1 MGDRR
6 RGQRAR
12 LRLDRRLHD
21 EPLRTGRVGALTG
34 VAVIGAGLGGLTCAI
49 ALRQQGIEV
58 DVYEA
63 AARIEETGAGLTLGL
78 GAQHVFRALGVQGA
92 VAAKACPAGNLP
104 FLHYGTG
111 EVLLGALDV
120 GDGLGDDGSGN
131 IVRHIYRA
139 DLQKVLLAELERLGG
154 RTHTGH
160 RLERF
165 EQDEASA
172 CAHFANGET
181 AVADVLVGAD
191 GVRSAMRA
199 QIVPN
204 DAPRFTGHV
213 AYRFLVP
220 MEKAAPFMGLGRS
233 AIFIGPQ
240 RTFNRYTMAQGRI
253 VNGAALVETGE
264 EVPEGWSQSAPLD
277 ELEAAFKGW
286 HPHVRGLIGEAAD
299 IIKWGLYDRA
309 PLGTWSQGRV
319 TMLGD
324 AAHAMLPF
332 LGMGAAMAVEDGYVL
347 AQMLAREADVVRALA
362 EYEGRRI
369 SRTAEV
375 HQASKTQG
383 EVTQSIDP
391 DDFAL
396 AGAPVN
402 NRDMMEFD
410 PTAEFA

>member
-1 MGDRR
+1 MT
-6 RGQRAR
+6 
-12 LRLDRRLHD
+12 LDR
-21 EPLRTGRVGALTG
+21 
-34 VAVIGAGLGGLTCAI
+34 VAIIGAGLGGLTCAI
-49 ALRQQGIEV
+49 ALRRNNIEV

-78 GAQHVFRALGVQGA
+78 GAQHVYRALGVQGA
-92 VAAKACPAGNLP
+92 VAAQACPAGNLP
-104 FLHYGTG
+104 FLHYRSGDI
-111 EVLLGALDV
+111 LLGGLDT
-120 GDGLGDDGSGN
+120 GDGLGDDGTAN

-139 DLQKVLLAELERLGG
+139 NLQNVLLAELERLGG

-160 RLERF
+160 RLAHI
-165 EQDEASA
+165 EQSDEAA
-172 CAHFANGET
+172 TAHFDNGTSAT
-181 AVADVLVGAD
+181 APVLVGAD
-191 GVRSAMRA
+191 GVRSAVRA
-199 QIVPN
+199 QLVPG

-220 MEKAAPFMGLGRS
+220 IKRASAFLSLGRS

-253 VNGAALVETGE
+253 VNGAALVETRE
-264 EVPEGWSQSAPLD
+264 EVPEGWSTAASVE
-277 ELEAAFKGW
+277 ELEAAFAGW
-286 HPHVRGLIGEAAD
+286 HPEVTGLIGEAGA

-309 PLGTWSQGRV
+309 PLESWSHGRV

-347 AQMLAREADVVRALA
+347 AQMLARHEEVGEAFA
-362 EYEGRRI
+362 EYERRRI
-369 SRTAEV
+369 PRTAEV
-375 HQASKTQG
+375 HHASKVQG
-383 EVTQSIDP
+383 EITQSIDP

-402 NRDMMEFD
+402 NRAMMEFD

>member
-1 MGDRR
+1 MK
-6 RGQRAR
+6 
-12 LRLDRRLHD
+12 
-21 EPLRTGRVGALTG
+21 VCI
-34 VAVIGAGLGGLTCAI
+34 IGAGLGGLTAAI
-49 ALRQQGIEV
+49 ALRQRGIEV

-63 AARIEETGAGLTLGL
+63 ADRIDETGAGLTLGL
-78 GAQHVFRALGVQGA
+78 GAQHVFRALGVQGP

-104 FLHYGTG
+104 FLHYRNG
-111 EVLLGALDV
+111 EVLLGALDL
-120 GDGLGDDGSGN
+120 GDGLGDDGEAN

-139 DLQKVLLAELERLGG
+139 DLQKVLLAELEALGG
-154 RTHTGH
+154 RTHIGC
-160 RLERF
+160 RLARY
-165 EQDEASA
+165 EQDDDQATAHFENGESASA
-172 CAHFANGET
+172 P
-181 AVADVLVGAD
+181 VLIGAD
-191 GVRSAMRA
+191 GVRSAIRA
-199 QIVPN
+199 QMCSD

-220 MEKAAPFMGLGRS
+220 MEKAKSFMGLGRS

-240 RTFNRYTMAQGRI
+240 RTFNRYTMAQGTI

-264 EVPEGWSQSAPLD
+264 EVPEGWSTAAPLS
-277 ELEAAFKGW
+277 ELQAHFKGW
-286 HPHVRGLIGEAAD
+286 HPDVQGLISEAGS

-309 PLGTWSQGRV
+309 PLDTWSDGRV

-347 AQMLAREADVVRALA
+347 AQMLAENGDIAKAFA
-362 EYEGRRI
+362 QYEKRRTP
-369 SRTAEV
+369 RTAQV
-375 HQASKTQG
+375 HHASKLQG
-383 EVTQSIDP
+383 DITQSIDP

>member
-1 MGDRR
+1 M
-6 RGQRAR
+6 
-12 LRLDRRLHD
+12 
-21 EPLRTGRVGALTG
+21 RVG
-34 VAVIGAGLGGLTCAI
+34 VIGAGLGGLTCGI
-49 ALRQQGIEV
+49 ALRQRGIEV

-63 AARIEETGAGLTLGL
+63 AERIEETGAGLTLGL
-78 GAQHVFRALGVQGA
+78 GAQHVFRALGLQGA
-92 VAAKACPAGNLP
+92 VAAEACPAGNLP
-104 FLHYGTG
+104 FLHCRTG
-111 EVLLGALDV
+111 EALLGELDI
-120 GDGLGDDGSGN
+120 GDGQGDDGSAN

-139 DLQKVLLAELERLGG
+139 DLQKVLLRELEKLGG

-172 CAHFANGET
+172 TAHFANGKS
-181 AVADVLVGAD
+181 ANADLLIGAD
-191 GVRSAMRA
+191 GVRSAIRT
-199 QIVPN
+199 QIAPD

-220 MEKAAPFMGLGRS
+220 MERARPFMELGRS

-240 RTFNRYTMAQGRI
+240 RTFNRYTMAQGSI

-264 EVPEGWSQSAPLD
+264 EVPEGWSQSAPLC
-277 ELEAAFKGW
+277 ELKAAFEGW
-286 HPHVRGLIGEAAD
+286 HPDVQGLIGEAGD

-309 PLGTWSQGRV
+309 PLDTWSQGHV

-347 AQMLAREADVVRALA
+347 AQLLARHGDVAKALA
-362 EYEGRRI
+362 EYEALRI
-369 SRTAEV
+369 PRTADV
-375 HQASKTQG
+375 HHASKVQG
-383 EVTQSIDP
+383 EITQSINP

-410 PTAEFA
+410 PTVAFV